1 MPYHREEILIFGNT
15 YVKFKAPLLTR
26 LYHLLKY
33 FIMISFTCPLS
44 FFSRL
49 SVGQVV
55 DVRNMLY
62 FFWCINQDKGYTVVN
77 NRPPNTVNFKKKTKK
92 EIFFYFIFHLINYFL
107 LFHFSVI
114 LIASITQFPQFPRFC
129 SIWISVYRLQILEHR
144 SLMVEMMLPRLFSI
158 STIWSSCS
166 SWNLD
171 AVSTL
176 ICIQFI
182 LLLLRTDVCLLRYL
196 KTFSSLIS
204 STKINMLLP
213 YPT

>member
-1 MPYHREEILIFGNT
+1 MWWGGGEVCTGMDFHEENQWRCRMALLVLSEQCLWFSTENVWVVSTTPHGSTMPYHREEILIFGNT

-77 NRPPNTVNFKKKTKK
+77 NRPPNTVNLKKKQKK
-92 EIFFYFIFHLINYFL
+92 RY
-107 LFHFSVI
+107 
-114 LIASITQFPQFPRFC
+114 
-129 SIWISVYRLQILEHR
+129 
-144 SLMVEMMLPRLFSI
+144 FSI
-158 STIWSSCS
+158 SY
-166 SWNLD
+166 
-171 AVSTL
+171 
-176 ICIQFI
+176 FI
-182 LLLLRTDVCLLRYL
+182 
-196 KTFSSLIS
+196 
-204 STKINMLLP
+204 
-213 YPT
+213 